1 MRKLLTI
8 LFALVLSGHF
18 ASAATADGEDLIRKA
33 TAVIDETVQHYAAK
47 ECEKKVS
54 VSTILPD
61 PDKQNVII
69 TFTIDELNRIHV
81 VEIQGGYAYLT
92 HYIKSSLEG
101 QTIKSEHAIPGIN
114 YMMAIKLPASA

>member
-8 LFALVLSGHF
+8 ICVMILSGQF
-18 ASAATADGEDLIRKA
+18 AIAANTDGEDLIRKA
-33 TAVIDETVQHYAAK
+33 SVVIDETVQHYTGK
-47 ECEKKVS
+47 EGEKKVS
-54 VSTILPD
+54 ISTILPD

-81 VEIQGGYAYLT
+81 VEIQGGYAYIT

-114 YMMAIKLPASA
+114 YMMAIRLPASA